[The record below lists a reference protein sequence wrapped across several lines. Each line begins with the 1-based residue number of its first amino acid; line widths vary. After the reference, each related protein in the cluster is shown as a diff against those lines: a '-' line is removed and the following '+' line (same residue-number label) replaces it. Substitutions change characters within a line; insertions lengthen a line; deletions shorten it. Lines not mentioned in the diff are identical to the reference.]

1 MPTIQEKILEEF
13 YKKLNHSEAFNP
25 AMVKQLRELIEAD
38 KKLSAADVATV
49 LSRGSE
55 ENLP

>member
-1 MPTIQEKILEEF
+1 MPTIQENILEEF
-13 YKKLNHSEAFNP
+13 YKKLTDSEGFND
-25 AMVKQLRELIEAD
+25 AMVEQLRELIEAG
-38 KKLSAADVATV
+38 KKLSAADLATV

>member
-1 MPTIQEKILEEF
+1 MPTIQENILEEF
-13 YKKLNHSEAFNP
+13 YKTLTDSEGFTA
-25 AMVKQLRELIEAD
+25 AMVEQLRSLIEAG
-38 KKLSAADVATV
+38 KKLSAADLVTV